1 MSPTTYVGAGSR
13 AERRRE
19 RHPNKTN
26 ERPGTRAQHRYARL
40 SASKARVVLDLIRGK
55 TIGEA
60 DEILAFVERDAAA
73 VIRKVLDSAIAN
85 AEHNDEIP
93 ADELYVSACY
103 ADEGPTLKRWRPRAR
118 GRATRIRKRT
128 CHITVIVSR
137 LPAGELARIR
147 AREEAAREA
156 RSGQG
161 ARAAGAAKDASE
173 ARRRRVEKSRQA
185 KADAAAAREAEHDH
199 DHDHDEDDEV
209 AEVASADS
217 LDSVD
222 DSIDS
227 VDDSIDSVD
236 DSIDSVDDS
245 IDSVDDSIDSV
256 DEVEA
261 SVDEV
266 EASVDDEDDTAET
279 AEEATDTEK
288 DQ

>member
-1 MSPTTYVGAGSR
+1 MSPTTYVGSASR
-13 AERRRE
+13 AARRRE

-40 SASKARVVLDLIRGK
+40 SAYKARVVLDLIRGK

-60 DEILAFVERDAAA
+60 DEILAFVERDAAQ

-85 AEHNDEIP
+85 AEHNDQIP

-137 LPAGELARIR
+137 IPADELARIR
-147 AREEAAREA
+147 AREEAARAA

-161 ARAAGAAKDASE
+161 ARAAGAAQDAAE

-185 KADAAAAREAEHDH
+185 KAEAAAARDHDH
-199 DHDHDEDDEV
+199 DHDHDESVGSASVESVSVDSV
-209 AEVASADS
+209 SADS
-217 LDSVD
+217 VDSVEETEAEE
-222 DSIDS
+222 ST
-227 VDDSIDSVD
+227 
-236 DSIDSVDDS
+236 
-245 IDSVDDSIDSV
+245 
-256 DEVEA
+256 EVTAEA
-261 SVDEV
+261 EDTT
-266 EASVDDEDDTAET
+266 EATAEGGEDTAEGGEDT
-279 AEEATDTEK
+279 AESESDTEK

>member
-1 MSPTTYVGAGSR
+1 MSPTTLTGPSSR
-13 AERRRE
+13 AARRRE

-26 ERPGTRAQHRYARL
+26 ERPGTRAQHRHARL
-40 SASKARVVLDLIRGK
+40 SAYKARVVLDLIRGK

-93 ADELYVSACY
+93 ADELFVSACY

-137 LPAGELARIR
+137 LSEAELARMR
-147 AREEAAREA
+147 AADQAAREA

-161 ARAAGAAKDASE
+161 AVRAKGAAQDAAE
-173 ARRRRVEKSRQA
+173 ARRRRVEKSRSA
-185 KADAAAAREAEHDH
+185 KAEAAATRAAEDEAEL
-199 DHDHDEDDEV
+199 DEAELTDADV
-209 AEVASADS
+209 AS

-222 DSIDS
+222 SVDSLDS
-227 VDDSIDSVD
+227 ADDSTETTAEDASAESDAVDDST
-236 DSIDSVDDS
+236 
-245 IDSVDDSIDSV
+245 
-256 DEVEA
+256 DEAEA
-261 SVDEV
+261 SD
-266 EASVDDEDDTAET
+266 AD
-279 AEEATDTEK
+279 AEEKSE
-288 DQ
+288 